1 MEDNKITSIQFEN
14 GLLIFEMEI
23 DGKKEMYVLD
33 AKTLKNIIE
42 SQKQ

>member
-23 DGKKEMYVLD
+23 DGSLAPNKFGV
-33 AKTLKNIIE
+33 IF
-42 SQKQ
+42 